1 MHLTNSELQL
11 IIKSLRQ
18 METLLNRPEGRK
30 SRIPV
35 CQALREKFERE
46 LAKELELLQ
55 GLLDL
60 TRIVLE
66 RIFIKDKVAKLTN
79 EHLAVLS
86 DIVFHH
92 LFKLPSRENIVLDEF
107 FGVCTG
113 KPKTLDDIK
122 DEIGVPLEYLRQTKR
137 KALIELTQ
145 AAQSDLIKTM
155 DDIEDEREQA

>member
-1 MHLTNSELQL
+1 MC
-11 IIKSLRQ
+11 IRD
-18 METLLNRPEGRK
+18 R
-30 SRIPV
+30 
-35 CQALREKFERE
+35 
-46 LAKELELLQ
+46 
-55 GLLDL
+55 
-60 TRIVLE
+60 
-66 RIFIKDKVAKLTN
+66 
-79 EHLAVLS
+79 
-86 DIVFHH
+86 
-92 LFKLPSRENIVLDEF
+92 PSRENIVLDEF